1 MSRFF
6 CGFQKWEH
14 YPQVIHVAG
23 WNCQQ
28 LEGWCCFSYYA
39 HVTIPSA
46 LQLDVFISVLRRVF
60 YYKKIYSNHCVKD
73 IPSALID
80 QVMFNAS
87 YHSQIPWT
95 FRFTCNK
102 SWTHQIQVFLW
113 VHHGSSH
120 SIAHF
125 GGLNSIEA
133 PFLRWP
139 WCWVVSKK
147 QQTLCEDSNG
157 LWGWP
162 GYMVYKCVYII
173 YIYINVY

>member
-1 MSRFF
+1 MGTLSSSDSCCGLKLSAARGLVLFF
-6 CGFQKWEH
+6 VLCTCDHSQRTS
-14 YPQVIHVAG
+14 AG
-23 WNCQQ
+23 
-28 LEGWCCFSYYA
+28 CFHLCAKKSLL
-39 HVTIPSA
+39 
-46 LQLDVFISVLRRVF
+46 LQ
-60 YYKKIYSNHCVKD
+60 KIYSNHCVKD

-173 YIYINVY
+173 YINVYKLAFIWGKNVV